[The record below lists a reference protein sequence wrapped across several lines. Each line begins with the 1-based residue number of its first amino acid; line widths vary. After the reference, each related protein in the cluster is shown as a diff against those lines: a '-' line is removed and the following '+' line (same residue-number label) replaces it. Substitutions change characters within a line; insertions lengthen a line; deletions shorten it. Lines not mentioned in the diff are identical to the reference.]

1 MEYIG
6 TVSIEGK
13 ISVNAGTPAEA
24 NKLILSRLAEISTE
38 FVTLRVSMQSMK
50 IVKDKENA
58 EKAPVRKL
66 TEIKDLLPGCS
77 PQEVSPAPAVP
88 NTQFTLKELETP
100 SDADGGG

>member
-6 TVSIEGK
+6 TVTIDGK
-13 ISVNAGTPAEA
+13 ISVDASTPSEA

-50 IVKDKENA
+50 IVKDKESA

-77 PQEVSPAPAVP
+77 PQTVSPAPAVP
-88 NTQFTLKELETP
+88 NTQFTLKEAETP
-100 SDADGGG
+100 PDADGGG